1 MPILATHQEFL
12 SQYYSGVGK
21 LLQICLVLEEINA
34 LQVVQDSPEERED
47 HLYLKLFF
55 ICLIEWCFSHFTWY
69 ILSNTSYIQ
78 CYKVLSPIAN
88 K

>member
-1 MPILATHQEFL
+1 MPILATHQEFV

-47 HLYLKLFF
+47 HLYLK
-55 ICLIEWCFSHFTWY
+55 
-69 ILSNTSYIQ
+69 
-78 CYKVLSPIAN
+78 
-88 K
+88 